1 METFR
6 IKLEVDL
13 EIEAFNRGDAEDLAR
28 DTIYEME
35 GLGVSIVD
43 AKVQPYQGS

>member
-6 IKLEVDL
+6 VRLEVDL
-13 EIEAFNRGDAEDLAR
+13 EVEAYNRGDAEDLAR

-35 GLGVSIVD
+35 GLGVSIIGVNPHEQLGD
-43 AKVQPYQGS
+43 